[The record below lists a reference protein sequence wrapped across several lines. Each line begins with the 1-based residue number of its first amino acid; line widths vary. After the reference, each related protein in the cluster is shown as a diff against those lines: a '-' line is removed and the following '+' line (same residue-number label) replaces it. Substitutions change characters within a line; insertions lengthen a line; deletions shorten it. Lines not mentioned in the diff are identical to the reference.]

1 MNTTKISEDR
11 YIKKKYHFKQT
22 MSQKL
27 LTVGEYLA
35 KRLRAININNIFG
48 VVGDYVLDLM
58 DVLLENDLQLI
69 ATCNELNAGYAADA
83 HGRINGVSAVCVT
96 YNVGGL
102 SLVNAVAGAYAEL
115 VPMIVISGAP
125 STSQQ
130 RQNLLLH
137 HTAVDYNLQLEV
149 FEKITVAAVRITSAD
164 QAARQIDRTISACL
178 RERRPVYIE
187 IPSDMVDQPCPVS
200 ETFDLPPNPIIDKQA
215 LSEAVE
221 EAVELLETSKRPVIL
236 AGVELHRYGIAYL
249 LRDLLEQ
256 TGYPFATTL
265 LGKSILS
272 EMHPQFI
279 GSYAGTLSQEY
290 VRQRVEN
297 ADCILCLGAFMSDIN
312 LGGFTAQLPEA
323 KLINANSDKV
333 KIKHHFYH
341 PVSLPAF
348 MQGLTSKL
356 KPKKPELLE
365 ITPAKDA
372 LSKDFELKASQKLTN
387 KRFYDRVNRF
397 IGELEEKSIVIAET
411 GDALIATIDLVLYG
425 NTEYIGQALYTSI
438 GYAVPACLG
447 AAIAA
452 PERRPIV
459 LVGDGAFQMTCQ
471 ELSTI
476 IRNQLNPIFFLI
488 NNDGYTIERA
498 IHEGSYNDIQPW
510 KYHQM
515 PQVFGDSWSCDVR
528 TEGELEQALEKAKYN
543 YNSVSFIEIHLDRLD
558 CSVGVQRLGKS
569 LKEKRSPE
577 S

>member
-1 MNTTKISEDR
+1 
-11 YIKKKYHFKQT
+11 
-22 MSQKL
+22 MSREL

-35 KRLRAININNIFG
+35 KRLQEIGANNIFG
-48 VVGDYVLDLM
+48 VVGDYVLGLM
-58 DVLLENDLQLI
+58 DVLLENNLQLI

-83 HGRINGVSAVCVT
+83 HARLNGVSAICVT

-115 VPMIVISGAP
+115 VPTIVISGAP
-125 STSQQ
+125 STAQQ
-130 RQNLLLH
+130 RQKLLLH

-149 FEKITVAAVRITSAD
+149 FEKITVAAVRITSPT
-164 QAARQIDRTISACL
+164 QAARQIDRIIAACL

-187 IPSDMVDQPCPVS
+187 IPTDMVNEPCPVS
-200 ETFDLPPNPIIDKQA
+200 ETVDLPINPIIDQQA
-215 LSEAVE
+215 LSEAVK
-221 EAVELLETSKRPVIL
+221 EAVELLEQSQRPVIL
-236 AGVELHRYGIAYL
+236 AGVELHRYGIAEL
-249 LRDLLEQ
+249 LSNLLEN

-279 GSYAGTLSQEY
+279 GSYAGNLSQEY
-290 VRQRVEN
+290 VRQRVET

-348 MQGLTSKL
+348 IVGLTNKL
-356 KPKKPELLE
+356 EAKKSELLD
-365 ITPAKDA
+365 IKPAKDS
-372 LSKDFELKASQKLTN
+372 LSSNFEPTESQKLTN
-387 KRFYDRVNRF
+387 ARFYNRINRF
-397 IGELEEKSIVIAET
+397 IYELEGESIVIAET

-425 NTEYIGQALYTSI
+425 NTQYIGQALYTSI
-438 GYAVPACLG
+438 VYTVPACLG
-447 AAIAA
+447 AALAA
-452 PERRPIV
+452 PECRPIV

-476 IRNQLNPIFFLI
+476 IRHQLNPIFFLI

-515 PQVFGDSWSCDVR
+515 PQVFGDSWSCEVR
-528 TEGELEQALEKAKYN
+528 TEGELEQALEKVKYN
-543 YNSVSFIEIHLDRLD
+543 YNSLSFIEIHLDRFD
-558 CSVGVQRLGKS
+558 CSVGVKRLGEAVSLTSS
-569 LKEKRSPE
+569 LKPGIPRP
-577 S
+577 

>member
-1 MNTTKISEDR
+1 MSSE
-11 YIKKKYHFKQT
+11 
-22 MSQKL
+22 L

-35 KRLRAININNIFG
+35 KRLREIGANHIFG
-48 VVGDYVLDLM
+48 VVGDYVLGLM
-58 DVLLENDLQLI
+58 DVLLANNLKLI

-83 HGRINGVSAVCVT
+83 YARLNGVSVACVT

-102 SLVNAVAGAYAEL
+102 SLINAVAGAYAEL

-130 RQNLLLH
+130 KQKLLLH

-149 FEKITVAAVRITSAD
+149 FEKITVAAVRVTSPN
-164 QAARQIDRTISACL
+164 QAAIQIDRAISACL
-178 RERRPVYIE
+178 QERRPVYIE
-187 IPSDMVDQPCPVS
+187 IPSDMVGQPCPLSQLV
-200 ETFDLPPNPIIDKQA
+200 ELPAQPMIDRQA

-221 EAVELLETSKRPVIL
+221 EAVALLEKSQRPVIL
-236 AGVELHRYGIAYL
+236 AGVELHRYGIANL
-249 LRDLLEQ
+249 LSQLLEQ

-279 GSYAGTLSQEY
+279 GCYAGTLSPDS
-290 VRQRVEN
+290 VRQRVES

-312 LGGFTAQLPEA
+312 LGGFTAHLPET

-348 MQGLTSKL
+348 MSDLAAKL
-356 KPKKPELLE
+356 QRKPTEQLDIK
-365 ITPAKDA
+365 PAKET
-372 LSKDFELKASQKLTN
+372 LTEDFQILPSAKLTN
-387 KRFYDRVNRF
+387 ARFYDRINRF
-397 IGELEEKSIVIAET
+397 IAELDSPSVVIAET

-425 NTEYIGQALYTSI
+425 HTEYIGQALYTSI

-447 AAIAA
+447 AAIAKS
-452 PERRPIV
+452 EYRPIV
-459 LVGDGAFQMTCQ
+459 LVGDGAFQMTAQ

-476 IRNQLNPIFFLI
+476 IRYQLNPIFFLI

-510 KYHQM
+510 KYHQL
-515 PQVFGDSWSCDVR
+515 PQIFGDSWSCEAR

-543 YNSVSFIEIHLDRLD
+543 LERVSFIEIHLERMD
-558 CSVGVQRLGKS
+558 CSLGVQRLGKA
-569 LKEKRSPE
+569 LQERRSPIKE
-577 S
+577 

>member
-1 MNTTKISEDR
+1 
-11 YIKKKYHFKQT
+11 
-22 MSQKL
+22 MSPEL

-35 KRLRAININNIFG
+35 KRLQKIAISQIFG
-48 VVGDYVLDLM
+48 VVGDYVLGLM
-58 DVLLENDLQLI
+58 DVLLENNLQLI
-69 ATCNELNAGYAADA
+69 ANCNELNAGYAADA
-83 HGRINGVSAVCVT
+83 HARLNGVSVVCVT

-102 SLVNAVAGAYAEL
+102 SLVNAVTGAYAEL

-125 STSQQ
+125 STAQQ
-130 RQNLLLH
+130 RQKLLLH
-137 HTAVDYNLQLEV
+137 HTAVDYNLQLEI
-149 FEKITVAAVRITSAD
+149 FEKITVAAVRITSPT
-164 QAARQIDRTISACL
+164 QAARQIDLTIAACL

-187 IPSDMVDQPCPVS
+187 IPSDLVNQPCPVS
-200 ETFDLPPNPIIDKQA
+200 EIVDLPPNPIIDQQA

-221 EAVELLETSKRPVIL
+221 EAVGLLEQSQLPVIL
-236 AGVELHRYGIAYL
+236 AGVELHRYGLAAQL
-249 LRDLLEQ
+249 SSLLEQ

-290 VRQRVEN
+290 VRQRVET

-312 LGGFTAQLPEA
+312 LGGFTAQLPET

-341 PVSLPAF
+341 PVSLPTF
-348 MQGLTSKL
+348 MAGLTSKL
-356 KPKKPELLE
+356 QPKKPELLK
-365 ITPAKDA
+365 IKPAKD
-372 LSKDFELKASQKLTN
+372 SFSGKFEIKSGQKLTN
-387 KRFYDRVNRF
+387 TRFYHLINRF
-397 IGELEEKSIVIAET
+397 LFELEGKSIVIAET

-425 NTEYIGQALYTSI
+425 DTQYIGQALYTSI

-459 LVGDGAFQMTCQ
+459 LVGDGAFQMSCQ

-476 IRNQLNPIFFLI
+476 IRHQLNPIFFLI
-488 NNDGYTIERA
+488 NNDGYSIERA

-510 KYHQM
+510 KYHQL
-515 PQVFGDSWSCDVR
+515 PQVFGESWSCEVR

-543 YNSVSFIEIHLDRLD
+543 YDRVSLIEIHLERLD
-558 CSVGVQRLGKS
+558 CSIGVKRLGKALS
-569 LKEKRSPE
+569 IQKT
-577 S
+577 

>member
-1 MNTTKISEDR
+1 MPQD
-11 YIKKKYHFKQT
+11 
-22 MSQKL
+22 L

-35 KRLRAININNIFG
+35 KRLQEIGINQIFG

-58 DVLLENDLQLI
+58 DVLLQNNLQLI

-83 HGRINGVSAVCVT
+83 HARLNGVSVVCVT

-102 SLVNAVAGAYAEL
+102 SLVNAIAGAYAEL
-115 VPMIVISGAP
+115 VPTIVISGAP
-125 STSQQ
+125 STAQQ

-137 HTAVDYNLQLEV
+137 HTAVDYNLQLEI
-149 FEKITVAAVRITSAD
+149 FEKITVAAVRITSPT
-164 QAARQIDRTISACL
+164 QAARQIDLTIAACL
-178 RERRPVYIE
+178 RERRPVYLE
-187 IPSDMVDQPCPVS
+187 IPSDMVNLPCPVS
-200 ETFDLPPNPIIDKQA
+200 ETPELPPSPIIDQQA

-221 EAVELLETSKRPVIL
+221 EAIELLEKSQRPVIL
-236 AGVELHRYGIAYL
+236 AGVELHRYGIANL
-249 LRDLLEQ
+249 LSNLLDK

-290 VRQRVEN
+290 VRQRVET

-312 LGGFTAQLPEA
+312 LGGFTAQLPEI

-348 MQGLTSKL
+348 MTGLTDKL
-356 KPKKPELLE
+356 QFKQSELLD
-365 ITPAKDA
+365 IQPAKNG
-372 LSKDFELKASQKLTN
+372 LSKKFELKKEQKLTN
-387 KRFYDRVNRF
+387 IRFYNRINRF
-397 IGELEEKSIVIAET
+397 ISELPGESIVIAET

-452 PERRPIV
+452 PQRRPIV
-459 LVGDGAFQMTCQ
+459 LVGDGAFQMSCQ

-476 IRNQLNPIFFLI
+476 IRHQLNPIFFLI
-488 NNDGYTIERA
+488 NNDGYSIERA

-510 KYHQM
+510 KYHQL
-515 PQVFGDSWSCDVR
+515 PEIFGNSWSCEVK
-528 TEGELEQALEKAKYN
+528 TEGELEQALEKAKLL
-543 YNSVSFIEIHLDRLD
+543 SDRLSLIEIHLDRLD
-558 CSVGVQRLGKS
+558 YSLGVKRLGKAI
-569 LKEKRSPE
+569 KEKRSLDNSE
-577 S
+577 Q

>member
-1 MNTTKISEDR
+1 MPPE
-11 YIKKKYHFKQT
+11 
-22 MSQKL
+22 L

-35 KRLRAININNIFG
+35 KRLREIGANHIFG
-48 VVGDYVLDLM
+48 VVGDYVLGLM
-58 DVLLENDLQLI
+58 DILLENDLQLI

-83 HGRINGVSAVCVT
+83 HARINGVSVACVT

-137 HTAVDYNLQLEV
+137 HTAVDYNLQLDI
-149 FEKITVAAVRITSAD
+149 FEKITVAAVRITSPT

-187 IPSDMVDQPCPVS
+187 IPTDMVDQPCPVE
-200 ETFDLPPNPIIDKQA
+200 ETIDLPPNPILDKQA

-221 EAVELLETSKRPVIL
+221 EAVELLEQSERPIIL
-236 AGVELHRYGIAYL
+236 AGVELHRYGIAEL
-249 LRDLLEQ
+249 LSNLLEQ

-279 GSYAGTLSQEY
+279 GSYAGNLSPES
-290 VRQRVEN
+290 VRHRVES

-333 KIKHHFYH
+333 KIKHHFYQ

-348 MQGLTSKL
+348 INDLTRKL
-356 KPKKPELLE
+356 QFKQPELLD
-365 ITPAKDA
+365 IQPAKNS
-372 LSKDFELKASQKLTN
+372 LSSNFEVKPAEKLTN
-387 KRFYDRVNRF
+387 ARFYDRIDRF
-397 IGELEEKSIVIAET
+397 IAELETPSIVIAET

-447 AAIAA
+447 AAIAQ

-459 LVGDGAFQMTCQ
+459 LVGDGAFQMTAQ
-471 ELSTI
+471 EVSTI
-476 IRNQLNPIFFLI
+476 IRHQLNPIFFLI

-510 KYHQM
+510 KYHLL
-515 PQVFGDSWSCDVR
+515 PEVFGRSWSCEAK

-558 CSVGVQRLGKS
+558 CSLGVKRLGKAI
-569 LKEKRSPE
+569 KEKRSPN

>member
-1 MNTTKISEDR
+1 MMAPE
-11 YIKKKYHFKQT
+11 
-22 MSQKL
+22 L

-35 KRLRAININNIFG
+35 KRLQAIRISNIFG
-48 VVGDYVLDLM
+48 VVGDYVLGLM
-58 DVLLENDLQLI
+58 DVLLENNLQLI
-69 ATCNELNAGYAADA
+69 STCNELNAGYAADA
-83 HGRINGVSAVCVT
+83 HARLNGVGVVCVT

-125 STSQQ
+125 STAQQ
-130 RQNLLLH
+130 RQKLLLH

-149 FEKITVAAVRITSAD
+149 FEKITVAAVRITSPT
-164 QAARQIDRTISACL
+164 QAARQIDRTIAACL

-187 IPSDMVDQPCPVS
+187 IPSDMVNQPCPIS
-200 ETFDLPPNPIIDKQA
+200 ETVDLPANPIIDKQA

-221 EAVELLETSKRPVIL
+221 EAVELLEKSQRPVIL
-236 AGVELHRYGIAYL
+236 AGVELHRYGIADL
-249 LRDLLEQ
+249 LSDLLEK

-290 VRQRVEN
+290 VRQRVETS
-297 ADCILCLGAFMSDIN
+297 DCILCLGAFMSDIN

-333 KIKHHFYH
+333 KIKHHFYQ

-348 MQGLTSKL
+348 MTGLTSKL
-356 KPKKPELLE
+356 NPKKPELLD
-365 ITPAKDA
+365 IKPAKDS
-372 LSKDFELKASQKLTN
+372 LSSGFEVITEQKLTN
-387 KRFYDRVNRF
+387 ARFYNRINRF
-397 IGELEEKSIVIAET
+397 ICELEDESIVIAET

-447 AAIAA
+447 AALAA

-476 IRNQLNPIFFLI
+476 IRHQLNPIFFLI

-510 KYHQM
+510 KYHQL
-515 PQVFGDSWSCDVR
+515 PQVFGNSWSCEVR

-543 YNSVSFIEIHLDRLD
+543 YNALSFIEIHLERLD
-558 CSVGVQRLGKS
+558 CSLGVKRLGKALS
-569 LKEKRSPE
+569 TRRSPE
-577 S
+577 I

>member
-1 MNTTKISEDR
+1 MPQD
-11 YIKKKYHFKQT
+11 
-22 MSQKL
+22 L

-35 KRLRAININNIFG
+35 KRLQEIGINQIFG

-58 DVLLENDLQLI
+58 DVLLQNNLQLI

-83 HGRINGVSAVCVT
+83 YARINGVSVVCVT

-102 SLVNAVAGAYAEL
+102 SLVNAIAGAYAEL
-115 VPMIVISGAP
+115 VPTIVISGAP
-125 STSQQ
+125 STAQQ

-137 HTAVDYNLQLEV
+137 HTAVDYNLQLEI
-149 FEKITVAAVRITSAD
+149 FEKITVAAVRITSPT
-164 QAARQIDRTISACL
+164 QAARQIDLTIAACL

-187 IPSDMVDQPCPVS
+187 IPSDMVNLPCPVS
-200 ETFDLPPNPIIDKQA
+200 ETPELPFSPIIDQQA

-221 EAVELLETSKRPVIL
+221 EAIELLEKSQRPVIL
-236 AGVELHRYGIAYL
+236 AGVELHRYGIANL
-249 LRDLLEQ
+249 LSNLLDK

-290 VRQRVEN
+290 VRQRVET

-312 LGGFTAQLPEA
+312 LGGFTAQLPEI

-348 MQGLTSKL
+348 MTGLTDKL
-356 KPKKPELLE
+356 QFKQSELLD
-365 ITPAKDA
+365 IQPAKNG
-372 LSKDFELKASQKLTN
+372 LSKRFEVKKEQKLTN
-387 KRFYDRVNRF
+387 IRFYNRINRF
-397 IGELEEKSIVIAET
+397 ISELPGESIVIAET

-452 PERRPIV
+452 PQRRPIV
-459 LVGDGAFQMTCQ
+459 LVGDGAFQMSCQ

-476 IRNQLNPIFFLI
+476 IRHQLNPIFFLI
-488 NNDGYTIERA
+488 NNDGYSIERA

-510 KYHQM
+510 KYHQL
-515 PQVFGDSWSCDVR
+515 PEIFGNSWSCEVK
-528 TEGELEQALEKAKYN
+528 TEGELEQALETAKLL
-543 YNSVSFIEIHLDRLD
+543 SDRLSLIEIHLDRLD
-558 CSVGVQRLGKS
+558 YSLGVKRLGKAI
-569 LKEKRSPE
+569 KEKRSLDNSE
-577 S
+577 Q

>member
-1 MNTTKISEDR
+1 MPQD
-11 YIKKKYHFKQT
+11 
-22 MSQKL
+22 L

-35 KRLRAININNIFG
+35 KRLQQIGINQIFG

-58 DVLLENDLQLI
+58 DVLLQNNLQLI

-83 HGRINGVSAVCVT
+83 HARINGVSVVCVT

-102 SLVNAVAGAYAEL
+102 SLVNAIAGAYAEL
-115 VPMIVISGAP
+115 VPTIVISGAP
-125 STSQQ
+125 STAQQ

-137 HTAVDYNLQLEV
+137 HTAVDYNLQLEI
-149 FEKITVAAVRITSAD
+149 FEKITVAAVRITSPT
-164 QAARQIDRTISACL
+164 QAARQIDLTIAACL

-187 IPSDMVDQPCPVS
+187 IPSDMVNLPCPVS
-200 ETFDLPPNPIIDKQA
+200 ETPELPLSPIIDQQA

-221 EAVELLETSKRPVIL
+221 EAVELLEKSQRPVIL
-236 AGVELHRYGIAYL
+236 AGVELHRYGIANL
-249 LRDLLEQ
+249 LSNLLDK
-256 TGYPFATTL
+256 TGYPFTTTL

-312 LGGFTAQLPEA
+312 LGGFTAQLPET

-348 MQGLTSKL
+348 MTGLSNKL
-356 KPKKPELLE
+356 QFKQSELLD
-365 ITPAKDA
+365 IQPAKNG
-372 LSKDFELKASQKLTN
+372 LSKKFEVKKEQKLTN
-387 KRFYDRVNRF
+387 IRFYNRINRF
-397 IGELEEKSIVIAET
+397 ISELPEKSIVIAET

-452 PERRPIV
+452 PERRLIV

-471 ELSTI
+471 EISTI
-476 IRNQLNPIFFLI
+476 IRHQLNPIFFLI
-488 NNDGYTIERA
+488 NNDGYSIERA

-510 KYHQM
+510 KYHQL
-515 PQVFGDSWSCDVR
+515 PEIFGNSWSCEVKN
-528 TEGELEQALEKAKYN
+528 EGELEQALEKAKLI
-543 YNSVSFIEIHLDRLD
+543 SDRLCFIEIHLDRLD
-558 CSVGVQRLGKS
+558 YSLGVKRLGKAI
-569 LKEKRSPE
+569 KEKRSL
-577 S
+577 

>member
-1 MNTTKISEDR
+1 
-11 YIKKKYHFKQT
+11 
-22 MSQKL
+22 MSQEL
-27 LTVGEYLA
+27 PTVGEYLA
-35 KRLRAININNIFG
+35 KRLQEIGVNHIFG
-48 VVGDYVLDLM
+48 VVGDYVLGLM
-58 DVLLENDLQLI
+58 DVLLSNNLKLI

-83 HGRINGVSAVCVT
+83 HARLNEVSAVCVT

-125 STSQQ
+125 SIRQQ
-130 RQNLLLH
+130 QQQLLLH
-137 HTAVDYNLQLEV
+137 HTAVDYNLQLGI
-149 FEKITVAAVRITSAD
+149 FEKITVAAIRINSSTM
-164 QAARQIDRTISACL
+164 AARQIDSTISACL

-187 IPSDMVDQPCPVS
+187 IPSDMVCEPCPTS
-200 ETFDLPPNPIIDKQA
+200 EAIDLPPNPILDKKA

-221 EAVELLETSKRPVIL
+221 EAVELLEKSQRPVIL
-236 AGVELHRYGIAYL
+236 AGVELHRYGISEL
-249 LRDLLEQ
+249 LSNLLKK

-265 LGKSILS
+265 LGKSIVS

-290 VRQRVEN
+290 VRQRVET

-312 LGGFTAQLPEA
+312 LGGFTAQLPDN

-348 MQGLTSKL
+348 MIDLTSKL
-356 KPKKPELLE
+356 QPKQSELLD
-365 ITPAKDA
+365 IKPAKDA
-372 LSKDFELKASQKLTN
+372 LSNDFEVLPQQKLTN
-387 KRFYDRVNRF
+387 IRFYHRLNRF
-397 IGELEEKSIVIAET
+397 IGELEGASIVIAET

-459 LVGDGAFQMTCQ
+459 LVGDGAFQMSAQ
-471 ELSTI
+471 EVSTI
-476 IRNQLNPIFFLI
+476 IRNQLNPIIFLI

-510 KYHQM
+510 KYHQL
-515 PQVFGDSWSCDVR
+515 PQVFGDSWSCEVR
-528 TEGELEQALEKAKYN
+528 TEGELEAALEKAKYN
-543 YNSVSFIEIHLDRLD
+543 YKTLSFIEIHLDRLD
-558 CSVGVQRLGKS
+558 CSVGVKRLGQS
-569 LKEKRSPE
+569 LSERRSPE